1 MKTMGKV
8 ISFLNFKG
16 GVGKSTSTVNTAKAL
31 HDMGYQVLVIDA
43 DAQGNSSKM
52 MGKKLNDNLTET
64 LYEILTKGL
73 EADEAIY
80 LDQEKEG
87 SFNYIPSSPKLD
99 NAESD
104 LSSMVG
110 REFILKNALKPVSQ
124 DYDFILIDC
133 APSSGWVSMNA
144 MMASDYLIV
153 PLNGEPF
160 AVDGMGKIIQRYKEI
175 KALKNNFNEDLQILG
190 YVFTLIRKCGLHDDA
205 KTALATQHEKYGWPG
220 SIFNTEIKQNVCLA
234 ESGARRTNVFDYADM
249 LPDNNFMNR
258 NKKAT
263 CMKAAEQ
270 YKELAME
277 ILQRVGMSQPIESN
291 E

>member
-1 MKTMGKV
+1 MAKI

-31 HDMGYQVLVIDA
+31 HDMDFKVLVIDA

-52 MGKKLNDNLTET
+52 MGKKLNEDLSET
-64 LYEILTKGL
+64 LYEVLTKGL

-104 LSSMVG
+104 LSSMIG
-110 REFILKNALKPVSQ
+110 RELILKNAIRPIVE

-175 KALKNNFNEDLQILG
+175 KSLKNNFKEDLQILG

-205 KTALATQHEKYGWPG
+205 KLSLAKQHEKFGWPG
-220 SIFNTEIKQNVCLA
+220 SIFKTEIKQNICLA
-234 ESGARRTNVFDYADM
+234 ESGAKRTNVFDYAEM
-249 LPDNNFMNR
+249 LPNNNFMNR
-258 NKKAT
+258 NKKET
-263 CMKAAEQ
+263 CLKAAEQ
-270 YKELAME
+270 YKELALE
-277 ILQRVGMSQPIESN
+277 ILERIGIKQ
-291 E
+291 

>member
-1 MKTMGKV
+1 MAKV

-31 HDMGYQVLVIDA
+31 HDMGYKVLVIDA

-52 MGKKLNDNLTET
+52 MGKKLNEDLSET

-73 EADEAIY
+73 EADDAIY
-80 LDQEKEG
+80 LDQDKEG
-87 SFNYIPSSPKLD
+87 SFNYIPSSPRLD

-110 REFILKNALKPVSQ
+110 REFILKNALQ
-124 DYDFILIDC
+124 LIADDYDFILIDC

-144 MMASDYLIV
+144 MMASNYLIV

-175 KALKNNFNEDLQILG
+175 KALKNNFKEDLQILG
-190 YVFTLIRKCGLHDDA
+190 YVFTLIRKCSLHDDA
-205 KTALATQHEKYGWPG
+205 KSSLAKQREHFGWPG
-220 SIFNTEIKQNVCLA
+220 SIFKTEIKQNICLA
-234 ESGARRTNVFDYADM
+234 ESGAKRTNVFDYAEM
-249 LPDNNFMNR
+249 LPTNNFMNR
-258 NKKAT
+258 NKKET
-263 CMKAAEQ
+263 CLKAAEQ
-270 YKELAME
+270 YKELALE
-277 ILQRVGMSQPIESN
+277 IISKIDTDK
-291 E
+291 

>member
-1 MKTMGKV
+1 MAKV

-31 HDMGYQVLVIDA
+31 HDMGYRILVIDA

-52 MGKKLNDNLTET
+52 MGKKLNDNPDET
-64 LYEILTKGL
+64 LYEVLTKGL

-110 REFILKNALKPVSQ
+110 REFILKNALQVVSE

-175 KALKNNFNEDLQILG
+175 KALKNNFKEDLQILG

-205 KTALATQHEKYGWPG
+205 KAALSAQHEKFGWPG
-220 SIFNTEIKQNVCLA
+220 SIFTTEIKQNVCLA
-234 ESGARRTNVFDYADM
+234 ESSARRTNVFDYAEI

-263 CMKAAEQ
+263 CLKAAEQ
-270 YKELAME
+270 YKDLAVE
-277 ILQRVGMSQPIESN
+277 ILQRTGIMEYEKPN